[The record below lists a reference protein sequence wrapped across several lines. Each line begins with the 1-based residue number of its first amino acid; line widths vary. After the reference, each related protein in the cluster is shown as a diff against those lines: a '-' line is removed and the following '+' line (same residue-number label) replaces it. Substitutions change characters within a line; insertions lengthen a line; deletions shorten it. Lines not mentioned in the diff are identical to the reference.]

1 LDLIAAFSGLFGAF
15 SLVWIVVALFAALI
29 LGTVTV
35 SLFVSIF
42 YSASRLANAAERAC
56 SKSPAH
62 LHQ

>member
-15 SLVWIVVALFAALI
+15 SLVWIVLALFAALV

-42 YSASRLANAAERAC
+42 YSASRLASAAERAC
-56 SKSPAH
+56 SKSEAQF
-62 LHQ
+62 HQ

>member
-15 SLVWIVVALFAALI
+15 SLVWIVVGLFTALL
-29 LGTVTV
+29 LGTVAA

-56 SKSPAH
+56 SMSPSQ